1 MRIWFV
7 IFGQSQVLLAREY
20 RLAEHVIESLDG
32 HYTGGQ
38 QLFDHPES
46 TFFGMTGGLARLLH
60 SRG

>member
-1 MRIWFV
+1 MRL
-7 IFGQSQVLLAREY
+7 SYRY
-20 RLAEHVIESLDG
+20 RLARRVIESLDG

-46 TFFGMTGGLARLLH
+46 TFFGMTGGLARLPH